1 MVKTQMVVNSLKFN
15 KVDRNLIEEYAK
27 RINLEFKDGNIG
39 YFHLPKTG
47 LDILDEVKEFIK
59 NKEFDDLVIVGMG
72 GSSLGTKAVCKLLGN
87 KKIKINFLDNLDF
100 YSFLNVTNSLKFDK
114 TLFFIVSKSGTTIE
128 TIAIFKRIISKF
140 EVKTFSKN
148 FVFITDH
155 DSNLEKLAKD
165 LNVKVFNI
173 PSNVGGRFSV
183 LSPSTTVIL
192 EILGYDVKEFLNGAS
207 KCANEFFIEKNDTI
221 LQKAYHYATHK
232 KAKINVLFSY
242 SDRFKSFNNW
252 YVQLWAESLGKKK
265 EYKRFGL
272 TPVALIGSRDQHS
285 FLQLIMDGVKDKTV
299 TFIRV
304 LEEEIDKNKINLSLK
319 YLESCDFVNGYSMSE
334 ILNLQCESTMQAVIN
349 EGISVDLIEL
359 NKLDEWHV
367 GYLLYYYMLLTSA
380 VGVMLD
386 INTYDQ
392 PGVEIGKR
400 ILKTLISK

>member
-1 MVKTQMVVNSLKFN
+1 MVKIQMVVNSLKFN

-27 RINLEFKDGNIG
+27 RINLEFKEGNIG

-59 NKEFDDLVIVGMG
+59 NKEFDDLVVIGMG

-87 KKIKINFLDNLDF
+87 KKIRINFLDNLDF
-100 YSFLNVTNSLKFDK
+100 YSFSNVVNSLKFDK

-128 TIAIFKRIISKF
+128 TITIFKKIISKF

-155 DSNLEKLAKD
+155 GSNLEKLAKD
-165 LNVKVFNI
+165 LDVKVFNI

-207 KCANEFFIEKNDTI
+207 KCVNEFFIEKDDTI

-304 LEEEIDKNKINLSLK
+304 LEEEIDKNKVNLSLK

>member
-1 MVKTQMVVNSLKFN
+1 MVKTQMVVNSLKFS

-27 RINLEFKDGNIG
+27 RINLEFKEGNIG

-47 LDILDEVKEFIK
+47 LDVLYEVKEFIK
-59 NKEFDDLVIVGMG
+59 NKEFDDLVVVGMG

-87 KKIKINFLDNLDF
+87 KKIKVNFLDNLDF
-100 YSFLNVTNSLKFDK
+100 YSFSNVANSLKFDK

-128 TIAIFKRIISKF
+128 TITIFKKIISKF

-173 PSNVGGRFSV
+173 PS
-183 LSPSTTVIL
+183 TTVIL
-192 EILGYDVKEFLNGAS
+192 EILGCDVKEFLNGAS